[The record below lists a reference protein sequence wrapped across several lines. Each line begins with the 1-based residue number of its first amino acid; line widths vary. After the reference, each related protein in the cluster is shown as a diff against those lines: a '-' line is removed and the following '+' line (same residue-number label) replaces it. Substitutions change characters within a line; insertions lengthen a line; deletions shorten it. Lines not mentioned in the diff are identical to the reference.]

1 MFTSISPED
10 TGDASAIFNAG
21 RQTSLA
27 LGVAIL
33 STVVAGVGGE
43 SFAAF
48 HAAYLAAALIALAGG
63 IAAVTLIH
71 DDDARATMMRRRD
84 LPGAG

>member
-1 MFTSISPED
+1 
-10 TGDASAIFNAG
+10 
-21 RQTSLA
+21 
-27 LGVAIL
+27 
-33 STVVAGVGGE
+33 VGGE